1 MRSFLLPA
9 LSLALLAPSLGACS
23 KKAADTDTT
32 SPTEVAPAEADA
44 TTAEGKPAEAKPA
57 EANPTEATPTEAKTG
72 TDATG
77 ACTEYATALCKEAGE
92 QSDTCGAIK
101 TVVGGL
107 LPAAACEAG
116 AKDIEY
122 TRSKLGDLKKVCTE
136 LTEKL
141 CKDLG
146 ETTATCAMVK
156 EQTPNFPTERCQS
169 FMQQYDAVLA
179 DLKRMEAKNQP
190 LTDELKAELVAG
202 GVSAGSAESKVK
214 VVEFSDFECPF
225 CSRAADTINKL
236 KADYGDRIH
245 VVFRQYPLDFHKNAH
260 LAHQAALAANAEGK
274 FWEFHDKLFQN
285 QRALSRE
292 DLEKYA
298 TELGLDMDKF
308 KGALDAGTYKAEV
321 DADIALGGK
330 VGVDG
335 TPTLFINGK
344 RAGNPGDVD
353 GVKAMI
359 DAELNAAP

>member
-32 SPTEVAPAEADA
+32 TPAEVAPAEADA
-44 TTAEGKPAEAKPA
+44 AEAKGQPA
-57 EANPTEATPTEAKTG
+57 EGQPTEAKPVEATPG
-72 TDATG
+72 TDANT
-77 ACTEYATALCKEAGE
+77 ACADYATALCKEAGE

-116 AKDIEY
+116 AKDIEF

-156 EQTPNFPTERCQS
+156 EQTPNFPAERCQS

-202 GVSAGSAESKVK
+202 GVSAGSADSKVK

-236 KADYGDRIH
+236 KADYGDKIH

-260 LAHQAALAANAEGK
+260 LAHQAALAANAQGK

-292 DLEKYA
+292 DLETYA
-298 TELGLDMDKF
+298 KDLGLDLEKF
-308 KGALDAGTYKAEV
+308 KAALDAGTYKAEV